1 MTNERW
7 LRWAITKHFRDQGL
21 LVNMRPVKV
30 GNATVDA
37 EVVGKGWRMALEIKS
52 TRDDVV
58 RGIGQCT
65 EALAKGYQTAALVTS
80 LQRARRLNPQVF
92 HERFVLLGVDAK
104 RHVQQVYPQ

>member
-1 MTNERW
+1 
-7 LRWAITKHFRDQGL
+7 
-21 LVNMRPVKV
+21 MRPVKV

-80 LQRARRLNPQVF
+80 LQCARHLDPQVF
-92 HERFVLLGVDAK
+92 HERFVLLGIDAK
-104 RHVQQVYPQ
+104 RNIHQVYPL